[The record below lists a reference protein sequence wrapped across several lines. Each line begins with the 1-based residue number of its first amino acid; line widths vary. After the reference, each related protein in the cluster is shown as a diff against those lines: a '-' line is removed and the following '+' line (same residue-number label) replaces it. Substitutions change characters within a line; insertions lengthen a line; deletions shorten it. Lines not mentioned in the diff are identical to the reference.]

1 LILARPYEPADEPR
15 VRELHQRQGLKYEL
29 PALHEMSVRIVI
41 EENGIITHAGFLR
54 LTTEA
59 YWLFEPGETKRRT
72 LGRLMMLQREM
83 NLQAKNLKLNDVHCW
98 LPPELSQ
105 RFGKILLKLGW
116 KQPLWT
122 CFAKEV
128 K

>member
-1 LILARPYEPADEPR
+1 
-15 VRELHQRQGLKYEL
+15 
-29 PALHEMSVRIVI
+29 MCVRIVI
-41 EENGIITHAGFLR
+41 EENGVVTHAGFLR

-72 LGRLMMLQREM
+72 LGRFMMLQREM
-83 NLQAKNLKLNDVHCW
+83 NLQAKSLTLKDVHCW
-98 LPPELSQ
+98 LPNELSEK
-105 RFGKILLKLGW
+105 FGKILMKLGW
-116 KQPLWT
+116 IKPIWT